1 MCIKQRMWTNRMVT
15 VFFTEKRIRKMA
27 KTIAA
32 LMLSASMAFSLTGCA
47 NLENTKI
54 VLITG
59 FTENE
64 LFRIEDKSC
73 SESEFMVYLV
83 NTQNSYEAGFGDGI
97 WNVNIGDEN
106 MESYVKDKCLSTIA
120 QVKAMNLLAAES
132 GIELTEPE
140 ISNAHAAASDYYS
153 SLTDEDKKA
162 MKGIN
167 EETLQEMYVEYA
179 TADKLYDYIIRDINP
194 EISDDEARTI
204 TVEQIVL
211 NAWEL
216 DSKGDRVALE
226 GAQREAVRSK
236 AQQILN
242 QLNEGTD
249 FSVLME
255 QYNEAEEGTVS
266 VGKGDVAPEIETA
279 AFNLDN
285 GEVSSII
292 ETGDT
297 YVILKCISTFNREET
312 EANKIRIVEEKKRE
326 VFGEQYDEFA
336 AKLSRVL
343 NEDLYKKIHISETV
357 DGTSVN
363 FFDVY
368 RNHFGEK

>member
-1 MCIKQRMWTNRMVT
+1 MDGMVT
-15 VFFTEKRIRKMA
+15 GFFSKNTIRKIK

-32 LMLSASMAFSLTGCA
+32 IMLSSTMAFSLTGCA

-73 SESEFMVYLV
+73 SEAEFMVYLM
-83 NTQNSYEAGFGDGI
+83 NTQSTYEAGFGDGI
-97 WNVNIGDEN
+97 WNVNIGDES

-120 QVKAMNLLAAES
+120 QVKAMNLLAVES
-132 GIELTEPE
+132 GIELTESE
-140 ISNAHAAASDYYS
+140 ISNAHQAASEYYS
-153 SLTDEDKKA
+153 TLTDADIKA

-167 EETLQEMYVEYA
+167 EETLQTMYVEYA

-216 DSKGDRVALE
+216 DSMGERVALE
-226 GAQREAVRSK
+226 GAARDSVKSTAMH
-236 AQQILN
+236 ILN
-242 QLNEGTD
+242 QINEGTD

-255 QYNEAEEGTVS
+255 QYNEADEGTVS
-266 VGKGDVAPEIETA
+266 VGKGDVSPEIESA

-292 ETGDT
+292 ETNDT

-326 VFGEQYDEFA
+326 VFGEQYDEFS
-336 AKLSRVL
+336 AKLSRVM
-343 NEDLYKKIHISETV
+343 NEELYKKIHIAQTETPLA
-357 DGTSVN
+357 SN

-368 RNHFGEK
+368 RSHFGDK

>member
-1 MCIKQRMWTNRMVT
+1 MMT
-15 VFFTEKRIRKMA
+15 VFTDKRKLKISKVL
-27 KTIAA
+27 AA
-32 LMLSASMAFSLTGCA
+32 VMLSVAMSFSLTGCA

-54 VLITG
+54 VLTTG
-59 FTENE
+59 FTEHE

-73 SESEFMVYLV
+73 SETEFMVYLV

-97 WNVNIGDEN
+97 WNVKIGDED
-106 MESYVKDKCLSTIA
+106 MESYIKDKCLSTIS
-120 QVKAMNLLAAES
+120 QVKAMNLLATEK
-132 GIELTEPE
+132 GIELTESE
-140 ISNAHAAASDYYS
+140 ISNAHSAASEYFS
-153 SLTDEDKKA
+153 SLTDEDKKV
-162 MKGIN
+162 MSGIS

-179 TADKLYDYIIRDINP
+179 TAAKLYDYIIRDINP

-216 DSKGDRVALE
+216 DSMGKRVALE
-226 GAQREAVRSK
+226 GTQREAVKTR

-292 ETGDT
+292 ESNDT
-297 YVILKCISTFNREET
+297 YVILKCISTFDREET

-336 AKLSRVL
+336 AGLSKVL
-343 NEDLYKKIHISETV
+343 NEELYKKIHISEAENV
-357 DGTSVN
+357 STSN
-363 FFDVY
+363 FFDIY

>member
-15 VFFTEKRIRKMA
+15 VFFTEKRIQKMA

-226 GAQREAVRSK
+226 GDQREAVRSK

>member
-120 QVKAMNLLAAES
+120 QVKAMNILAAES

-167 EETLQEMYVEYA
+167 EETLQAMYVEYA

>member
-1 MCIKQRMWTNRMVT
+1 MVT

-47 NLENTKI
+47 KLENTKI

-106 MESYVKDKCLSTIA
+106 MEGYVKDKCLSTIA

>member
-1 MCIKQRMWTNRMVT
+1 MLTT
-15 VFFTEKRIRKMA
+15 FLTEKRIKIARSL
-27 KTIAA
+27 AA
-32 LMLSASMAFSLTGCA
+32 LMLATGMAFSLTGCA
-47 NLENTKI
+47 SLEHTKI

-64 LFRIEDKSC
+64 LFRIEDRSC
-73 SESEFMVYLV
+73 SKSEFMVYLV

-97 WNVNIGDEN
+97 WNVNIGDN
-106 MESYVKDKCLSTIA
+106 SMESYVKDKCLSTLA
-120 QVKAMNLLAAES
+120 QVKAMNLLAVDS
-132 GIELTEPE
+132 GIELSEAE
-140 ISNAHAAASDYYS
+140 ISSANSAASEYFS
-153 SLTDEDKKA
+153 SLTDDDKKA
-162 MKGIN
+162 MCGIT
-167 EETLQEMYVEYA
+167 EETLQEMYQEYA
-179 TADKLYDYIIRDINP
+179 TAAKLYDYIIRDINP

-216 DSKGDRVALE
+216 DSKGQKVALE
-226 GAQREAVRSK
+226 GEARQSVK
-236 AQQILN
+236 NNAQQILH

-255 QYNEAEEGTVS
+255 QYNEAEESTVS

-285 GEVSSII
+285 GEISTVI
-292 ETGDT
+292 ESNDT

-336 AKLSRVL
+336 AKLSKVL
-343 NEDLYKKIHISETV
+343 NEELYKKIHISENVEISDT
-357 DGTSVN
+357 N
-363 FFDVY
+363 FFDIY
-368 RNHFGEK
+368 RNHFSTE